1 MMGSQYSVPTFDL
14 PKQNLTFLSTETENF
29 TYKNLYQ
36 FCKRIQAQFK
46 NIKPGAKEPLLIV
59 ADSSIETVFL
69 IAASFLLKIPILPI
83 HPETSTYEI
92 ESVLDQVKPSAVY
105 MNKNNSFELLNEY
118 PQLELPEEAFRFDEQ
133 YESIELILDQ
143 PEQIAGYF
151 LTSGST
157 GIPKIVPVKRRQVL
171 FAASSS
177 AQNFKPGNNKYWLL
191 CLPLNHVGG
200 INVIYRSVLYHSAI
214 YLVASFE
221 KEKIRELLQDK
232 ESFEVASMVPTML
245 VQLMEDSFFRV
256 HFNFKAILLG
266 GGPISMDLINR
277 SLTRGLP
284 IVCSYGMTETCAQ
297 IAANPMLR
305 SGGMYIPKK
314 SVGPVFEPNEIE
326 IRNDKNVTV
335 LYNESGHIW
344 LKGPQI
350 FDGYIEESINQNYF
364 DDEGWFYTGD
374 YGHTNRKGQLFIENR
389 RTDLILTGGENVNP
403 VEVEEILNSFSSIQ
417 ESAVVGIPDKKWGQK
432 VTAFLVLKENSEEL
446 NKQEIEK
453 GLRDSLRSYKMP
465 KEFIIISK
473 LPRTATQ
480 KIKRAELIRLYKEAV
495 DSR

>member
-1 MMGSQYSVPTFDL
+1 MGSQYSVPTFDL
-14 PKQNLTFLSTETENF
+14 PKQGLTFLSTENKNF

-36 FCKRIQAQFK
+36 FCNRIQTQFEE
-46 NIKPGAKEPLLIV
+46 IEADEKEPLFIV
-59 ADSSIETVFL
+59 ADSSVETVFL

-83 HPETSTYEI
+83 HPETPLFEI
-92 ESVLDQVKPSAVY
+92 QSVLDQVKPSAVFS
-105 MNKNNSFELLNEY
+105 NQNNSIELLTKY
-118 PQLELPEEAFRFDEQ
+118 PQLELPEEIFTFDEQ
-133 YESIELILDQ
+133 NESVELRIDQ
-143 PEQIAGYF
+143 PEQTAGYF

-200 INVIYRSVLYHSAI
+200 INVIYRSVLYHSAV

-221 KEKIRELLQDK
+221 KEKIRDLLHHK

-245 VQLMEDSFFRV
+245 VKLMEDSFFRV

-314 SVGPVFEPNEIE
+314 SVGPLFKPNEIE
-326 IRNDKNVTV
+326 IRNENKEAV

-350 FDGYIEESINQNYF
+350 FDGYLDDSINQNYF
-364 DDEGWFYTGD
+364 DDDGWFYTGD
-374 YGHTNRKGQLFIENR
+374 FGHLNRKGQLFIETR
-389 RTDLILTGGENVNP
+389 RTDLIITGGENVNP
-403 VEVEEILNSFSSIQ
+403 VEVEEILNSFPNIK
-417 ESAVVGIPDKKWGQK
+417 ESAVIGIPDKKWGQK
-432 VTAFLVLKENSEEL
+432 VTAFLVLNENNEEL
-446 NKQEIEK
+446 KKKEIEK

-473 LPRTATQ
+473 LPRTETQ
-480 KIKRAELIRLYKEAV
+480 KIKRTELIRLYQESV
-495 DSR
+495 NS

>member
-1 MMGSQYSVPTFDL
+1 MTGSQQRVPTFEL
-14 PKQNLTFLSTETENF
+14 PNKNLTFLSTEQKHF

-36 FCKRIQAQFK
+36 FCKTIESKLEETNYSRE
-46 NIKPGAKEPLLIV
+46 NPLLII
-59 ADSSIETVFL
+59 ADSSVETVFL
-69 IAASFLLKIPILPI
+69 IAACFLLKVPILPI
-83 HPETSTYEI
+83 HPETNPYELGG
-92 ESVLDQVKPSAVY
+92 VLDQIEPAAVY
-105 MNKNNSFELLNEY
+105 SKQDHTFELLSEY
-118 PQLELPEEAFRFDEQ
+118 PQFVLPAEMFSFENQQDYIEPAIDE
-133 YESIELILDQ
+133 

-157 GIPKIVPVKRRQVL
+157 GIPKIVPIKRRQVF

-177 AQNFKPGNNKYWLL
+177 AENFKPGNNKFWLL

-221 KEKIRELLQDK
+221 EGKIRDLLHHK

-245 VQLMEDSFFRV
+245 VKLMEDSFFRV

-314 SVGPVFEPNEIE
+314 SVGSVFAPNRIE
-326 IRNDKNVTV
+326 IRNDNNEAV
-335 LYNESGHIW
+335 LYNEPGHIW
-344 LKGPQI
+344 LKGPQV
-350 FDGYIEESINQNYF
+350 FDGYLNESINPNYF
-364 DDEGWFYTGD
+364 DKDGWFYTGD
-374 YGHTNRKGQLFIENR
+374 YGHINRKGQLFIENR
-389 RTDLILTGGENVNP
+389 RTDLIITGGENVNP
-403 VEVEEILNSFSSIQ
+403 VEIEEVLNSFSGIK

-432 VTAFLVLKENSEEL
+432 VTAFLVLNDSNGEL

-453 GLRDSLRSYKMP
+453 GLKESLRAFKIP
-465 KEFIIISK
+465 KEFVIISK
-473 LPRTATQ
+473 LPKTTTH
-480 KIKRAELIRLYKEAV
+480 KIKRSELIRLYRESVK
-495 DSR
+495 S